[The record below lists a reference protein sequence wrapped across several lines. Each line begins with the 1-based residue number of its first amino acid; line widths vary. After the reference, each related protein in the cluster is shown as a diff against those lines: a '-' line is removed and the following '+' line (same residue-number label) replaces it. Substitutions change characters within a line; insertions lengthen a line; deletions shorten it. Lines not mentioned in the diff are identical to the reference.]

1 MRGELYVV
9 KLMKYEIKGTYKILL
24 GILALVLILITG
36 IYMYS
41 RDSSNFLN
49 FGAIFMT
56 LSVLVLFGTS
66 LATFLYIVSSFKNE
80 LYEDRGYLTFTLPLT
95 GNQIVGAKL
104 LVAMFWFFI
113 LGLAIFLYNLMMI
126 SIFSTSEFD
135 FSELFKAVG
144 QVVSVKEIIIGVIGG
159 IFSLANFFILIYF
172 SMALGRVT
180 FRNKKIGG
188 LWFVIFLVLSGL
200 LAFIQ
205 VQIIE
210 LFPYYFDINT
220 FKMGTMEKLYNFEIS
235 IGNEVSISS
244 ETGIFKLNIA
254 SSIYNIIEL
263 IALYLG
269 TAYLIEKKIDL

>member
-24 GILALVLILITG
+24 GILALVLILIPG

-104 LVAMFWFFI
+104 LVAMLWFFI

-159 IFSLANFFILIYF
+159 IFNLANFFILIYF

-200 LAFIQ
+200 LAFIR

-220 FKMGTMEKLYNFEIS
+220 FKMGTMGELYNFEIS

-263 IALYLG
+263 IVLYLG